1 MAKFPPDITEI
12 VNRLKQQSL
21 DIVDGVTAAELALFE
36 LFGETEQTLPFFDE
50 LMTVLEDAEA
60 SYMQLSRLGLNIARS
75 QPDAPPDMLE
85 LMNRAIVRTQTR
97 IPAWERSLE
106 EVKLEWNLP

>member
-1 MAKFPPDITEI
+1 MAKLPPDITET

-21 DIVDGVTAAELALFE
+21 DIVDAVTATELALFE
-36 LFGETEQTLPFFDE
+36 IFGETEQTLPFFAE
-50 LMTVLEDAEA
+50 LRTVLEDAEA
-60 SYMQLSRLGLNIARS
+60 AYMQLSRLGLNIARS
-75 QPDAPPDMLE
+75 QPDAPMDMLD
-85 LMNRAIVRTQTR
+85 LMNRAIVRTQAR